1 MGDHVTF
8 QQQKSMAELITAVV
22 YQFVGWVIALIAVV
36 LGASKDWLVWI
47 PAGSML
53 LGVLLVRASIAL
65 GSYKDGD

>member
-65 GSYKDGD
+65 GSYKDPK

>member
-1 MGDHVTF
+1 MSDHVTF

-65 GSYKDGD
+65 GSYKDPK